1 MSRRLDGLALT
12 AAVLAL
18 AMLLGYLE
26 IMRRESDVPAP
37 WFVAALILGSALAGY
52 GANVG
57 AHHRGSALLL
67 AGLLLAVV
75 GVLAV
80 PTIGLPILVAG
91 VLCLVAAA
99 RSSQRRSAA
108 PRPADDLQ
116 RGPAPEVWCG
126 RQRPGTALTVAV
138 PPPAARRGPC

>member
-57 AHHRGSALLL
+57 AHHRGPALLL
-67 AGLLLAVV
+67 AGLILAVV
-75 GVLAV
+75 GMLAILS
-80 PTIGLPILVAG
+80 IGFLVLVAG
-91 VLCLVAAA
+91 VLCLVAAV
-99 RSSQRRSAA
+99 RSSQRGSAA
-108 PRPADDLQ
+108 PQ
-116 RGPAPEVWCG
+116 
-126 RQRPGTALTVAV
+126 
-138 PPPAARRGPC
+138 